1 MYAGLQSARTAQG
14 RADLVL
20 AELKR
25 TGAFDRKVLV
35 VATTTG
41 MGFLDRYATNTL
53 EYAWNGD
60 TAIAGVQYSYLP
72 SWISLLA
79 DQEAVVD
86 TSRIVFETVR
96 DHWATLPESDRP
108 ALYLYGLSLGS
119 KGVEGVLSSVN
130 ILNASVD
137 GALMVG
143 PPFVNDLHARLVSG
157 RDEGSRSTLPVY
169 EGGRTVRF
177 MDESGDLEQTP
188 GPWGPTRVV
197 YLQHASDPVTFF
209 STDLAFERPAWLRD
223 DERGPDVSERMG
235 WFPVVTMWQVLLDMP
250 GAGRSRTGT
259 VTCTRPPR
267 TSGRGWPSRTRR
279 TGRRSASS
287 ASSRPSAGADPKP
300 YSRTAPSSIPAMK
313 WRCRNRYSTT
323 TGSATMTAPAASSVN
338 PGCTGPGSTPAP
350 AAPCAAT
357 RETTMTSGMRN
368 SFQVHMNT
376 STSA

>member
-41 MGFLDRYATNTL
+41 MGFLDRHATNTL

-96 DHWATLPESDRP
+96 DHWATLPEVGP
-108 ALYLYGLSLGS
+108 A
-119 KGVEGVLSSVN
+119 
-130 ILNASVD
+130 
-137 GALMVG
+137 GALPLRPVARVQGRRGRAVVG
-143 PPFVNDLHARLVSG
+143 QHPQRARSTARSWSGRRSSTTSTRAWSTG

-177 MDESGDLEQTP
+177 MDESGGPRADAAARGVRRGSSTSSTP
-188 GPWGPTRVV
+188 PTR
-197 YLQHASDPVTFF
+197 
-209 STDLAFERPAWLRD
+209 
-223 DERGPDVSERMG
+223 
-235 WFPVVTMWQVLLDMP
+235 
-250 GAGRSRTGT
+250 
-259 VTCTRPPR
+259 
-267 TSGRGWPSRTRR
+267 
-279 TGRRSASS
+279 
-287 ASSRPSAGADPKP
+287 
-300 YSRTAPSSIPAMK
+300 
-313 WRCRNRYSTT
+313 
-323 TGSATMTAPAASSVN
+323 
-338 PGCTGPGSTPAP
+338 
-350 AAPCAAT
+350 
-357 RETTMTSGMRN
+357 
-368 SFQVHMNT
+368 
-376 STSA
+376 